1 MPSWTEAQSASL
13 VKRKLIEKV
22 FGWLKTVG
30 LMRKLR
36 HRGLRRVDWLFTLG
50 GPMLSGTPAEL

>member
-1 MPSWTEAQSASL
+1 MEE
-13 VKRKLIEKV
+13 I

-36 HRGLRRVDWLFTLG
+36 HRGTARVDWMFVFTTATYNLVRLG
-50 GPMLSGTPAEL
+50 NILTAAETTG